1 MNWLKK
7 YKAEIFVGGGALL
20 AGVLSFFITI
30 SVYPSI
36 KQKSLIKN
44 NNSNKENNVI
54 YSENSNEQN
63 QILVDNAPALYVD
76 DIDAPYYGDEN
87 LYVDVSETQRDL
99 VSENNNNNNFGA
111 KHEQF
116 EIANNYDNTIENNL
130 NDSNNP
136 NVDEDNSTIVAT
148 NNYEKN
154 IDDANLVE
162 AVSMNNKTDKI
173 KFIFPISGD
182 VITEFAKDRLVF
194 SETLNEWVT
203 HDGIDILSDE
213 ASPVKASADGVVES
227 VKMDPRYGNT
237 IIIKHD
243 NGCKTVYSNLSTL
256 DLVYAGKKITSG
268 EIISGVAN
276 GFGFESKMK
285 PHIHFEIWKDGNCVP
300 PLEFLSDN

>member
-1 MNWLKK
+1 MNWFKK

-36 KQKSLIKN
+36 KQKNLIKN
-44 NNSNKENNVI
+44 DNSNTEIDVIYGENSNK
-54 YSENSNEQN
+54 QN
-63 QILVDNAPALYVD
+63 HTLIDDDPALYVD

-87 LYVDVSETQRDL
+87 LYADANETQGDL
-99 VSENNNNNNFGA
+99 LSENNAGNV
-111 KHEQF
+111 E
-116 EIANNYDNTIENNL
+116 ENNL
-130 NDSNNP
+130 NDSN
-136 NVDEDNSTIVAT
+136 VEDESSTIVAV
-148 NNYEKN
+148 NNDEKN
-154 IDDANLVE
+154 IDNGNLVE
-162 AVSMNNKTDKI
+162 AISMNNQNNKV

-182 VITEFAKDRLVF
+182 IITEFAKDKLVF
-194 SETLNEWVT
+194 SETLDEWVT

-213 ASPVKASADGVVES
+213 ASPVKASADGVIES
-227 VKMDPRYGNT
+227 IKMDPRYGNT

-243 NGCKTVYSNLSTL
+243 NGYKTVYSNLSTL
-256 DLVYAGKKITSG
+256 DLVYAGKKVVNG

-285 PHIHFEIWKDGNCVP
+285 PHIHFEVWKDGNCVS

>member
-1 MNWLKK
+1 MNWFKK

-36 KQKSLIKN
+36 KQKNLIKN
-44 NNSNKENNVI
+44 DNSNTEIDVI
-54 YSENSNEQN
+54 YGENSNEQN
-63 QILVDNAPALYVD
+63 HTLIDDDPALYVD

-87 LYVDVSETQRDL
+87 LYADANETQGDL
-99 VSENNNNNNFGA
+99 VSENNDNVGVE
-111 KHEQF
+111 HEQF
-116 EIANNYDNTIENNL
+116 EIENNAGNVEENNL
-130 NDSNNP
+130 NDSN
-136 NVDEDNSTIVAT
+136 VEDESSTIVAV
-148 NNYEKN
+148 NNDEKN
-154 IDDANLVE
+154 IDNGNLVE
-162 AVSMNNKTDKI
+162 AISMNNQNNKV

-182 VITEFAKDRLVF
+182 IITEFAKDKLVF
-194 SETLNEWVT
+194 SETLDEWVT

-213 ASPVKASADGVVES
+213 ASPVKASADGVIES
-227 VKMDPRYGNT
+227 IKMDPRYGNT

-243 NGCKTVYSNLSTL
+243 NGYKTVYSNLSTL
-256 DLVYAGKKITSG
+256 DLVYAGKKVVNG

-285 PHIHFEIWKDGNCVP
+285 PHIHFEVWKDGNCVS